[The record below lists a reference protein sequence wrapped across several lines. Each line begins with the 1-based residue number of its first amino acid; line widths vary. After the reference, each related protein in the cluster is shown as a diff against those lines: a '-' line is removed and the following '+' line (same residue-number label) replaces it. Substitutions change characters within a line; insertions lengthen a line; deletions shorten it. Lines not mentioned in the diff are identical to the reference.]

1 MSLSTF
7 VFVLLVFCIP
17 YLSYIR
23 NSIQPRQGFSILFIS
38 LISLIALLKFDL
50 LIVVSLLLVIIS
62 IFMKKQLVEISLFA
76 ISFLI
81 LNIILFSG
89 FEVEFLT
96 YILNYLLPISLIS
109 GIFSLMMIGHWFLV
123 DPTISKE
130 GMKKIA
136 IVTSVQPLL
145 IIPLVYFNY
154 LSDVISPT
162 YKLVIIFLYLSTGV
176 LSFASYKSLNEKS
189 YTGVMAATG
198 LSYLCLIVSIGASGT
213 LLLLS

>member
-62 IFMKKQLVEISLFA
+62 IFMKKQLFEISLFA
-76 ISFLI
+76 TSFLI
-81 LNIILFSG
+81 LNIILFSD

-123 DPTISKE
+123 DPTLSKE

-176 LSFASYKSLNEKS
+176 LSFASYKSLFVECFRKMCCMKHLDKGCCS
-189 YTGVMAATG
+189 PY
-198 LSYLCLIVSIGASGT
+198 S
-213 LLLLS
+213 